1 MTEILVNPP
10 GGSFPDF
17 GLEVINEQQI
27 RLERPDPRGEPVTA
41 TGSAG
46 NDTIR
51 PLSLDDPT
59 IFNIVGG
66 EGDDNLSG
74 GAGADTISGD
84 GGRDT
89 LAGGIGADLISGG
102 LSGDEISGDAG
113 RDRLRGNEGRDEVS
127 GGAGSDTVRGNAGND
142 TLLGGGGNDKIVGVT
157 GNDTLDGDQGRDTLI
172 GGPGRDRFRFEQG
185 DIARNQSQVDQI
197 NDFNSRDDTI
207 LLDQNLLTNSGLAAG
222 NLPVNQFEVVDQ
234 ISEAGT
240 AAIIYERSTGLVYF
254 NPESGT
260 NIPLFR
266 MDRNLNVTAA
276 DFEIF

>member
-1 MTEILVNPP
+1 MTEIVVNPP
-10 GGSFPDF
+10 GNSFPDF
-17 GLEVINEQQI
+17 GLEVINEQQV

-41 TGSAG
+41 TGSVG

-59 IFNIVGG
+59 VFNIVGG

-74 GAGADTISGD
+74 AAGADTISGD
-84 GGRDT
+84 GGADI
-89 LAGGIGADLISGG
+89 LSGGSGADLIIGG
-102 LSGDEISGDAG
+102 TGGDDISGDAG
-113 RDRLRGNEGRDEVS
+113 RDRLQGNAGRDEIFGDV
-127 GGAGSDTVRGNAGND
+127 GRDTVRGNAGND
-142 TLLGGGGNDKIVGVT
+142 TLLGGDGNDTIFGGR

-185 DIARNQSQVDQI
+185 DSARNQSQVDQI

-207 LLDQNLLTNSGLAAG
+207 LLDQNLLTNSGLAIG
-222 NLPVNQFEVVDQ
+222 RLPVNEFEVVDQ
-234 ISEAGT
+234 VSEAGT

-254 NPESGT
+254 NPESGS

-266 MDRNLNVTAA
+266 MDRNLNITAA